1 MVETEGTGR
10 ELKDQVISINRVTKV
25 VKGGKNLSFSVL
37 VVVGDQQGRV
47 GYGMGKAKEVPVAIK
62 KGLDKA
68 KRDMIEVPMSGFTV
82 PHAVMGT
89 FGSGRV
95 MIKPAKEGTGVIAG
109 GGLCVQL
116 WSRPALKMSSPN
128 HWARPIPITSS
139 RPLSRACSSC
149 AVPPRSPGIAESP
162 LRICNG

>member
-10 ELKDQVISINRVTKV
+10 EIKDQVISINRVTKV

-37 VVVGDQQGRV
+37 VVVGDRQGRV

-62 KGLDKA
+62 KGVDKA
-68 KRDMIEVPMSGFTV
+68 KRDMIEVPMSGSTV

-95 MIKPAKEGTGVIAG
+95 MIKPAQEGTGVIAG
-109 GGLCVQL
+109 GAVRAVMESAGIRDVVTKSLGSANPNNIVKAVFQGLLQL
-116 WSRPALKMSSPN
+116 
-128 HWARPIPITSS
+128 
-139 RPLSRACSSC
+139 
-149 AVPPRSPGIAESP
+149 RSPAEVAKNRGISVED
-162 LRICNG
+162 L